1 MNTVTHWTATALD
14 SARRHGLEAALR
26 ALVLP
31 AEAGLG
37 DHVELSG
44 PDGTLTFIVH
54 RRCWQAGA
62 DGSLQLRIELDHP
75 ARPGP
80 RG

>member
-31 AEAGLG
+31 AEAGLD
-37 DHVELSG
+37 DHVELRG
-44 PDGTLTFIVH
+44 PHGALTFIV
-54 RRCWQAGA
+54 RQRCWRPAA
-62 DGSLQLRIELDHP
+62 DGTLQLHIELDHP
-75 ARPGP
+75 ARPSQ

>member
-1 MNTVTHWTATALD
+1 MPTVTHWTATALD

-31 AEAGLG
+31 AGACID
-37 DHVELSG
+37 DHVELAG
-44 PDGTLTFIVH
+44 PGGVLTFIVR
-54 RRCWQAGA
+54 RRCWQAAA
-62 DGSLQLRIELDHP
+62 DGTLRLCIELDHP
-75 ARPGP
+75 ARPSQ